1 MKKSIF
7 SAFIFIL
14 FLNTISA
21 ASFSFTE
28 NRFIEDHTNSESSK
42 NSKQNEILKRYKK
55 FEKLLSVKKQ
65 FTASDIF
72 LPEELNYYSL
82 KKGEKIFLDRTNIGI
97 LVSCSKRTL
106 FLIPSDIKYSETGAR
121 SDRS

>member
-1 MKKSIF
+1 MKKSIL

-14 FLNTISA
+14 SLNTISA

-28 NRFIEDHTNSESSK
+28 NRFIEDRTDSESSK
-42 NSKQNEILKRYKK
+42 DSKQNEILKRYKK

-72 LPEELNYYSL
+72 LPEELN
-82 KKGEKIFLDRTNIGI
+82 
-97 LVSCSKRTL
+97 
-106 FLIPSDIKYSETGAR
+106 
-121 SDRS
+121 

>member
-1 MKKSIF
+1 MKKSIL

-14 FLNTISA
+14 SLNTISA

-28 NRFIEDHTNSESSK
+28 NRFIEDRTDSESSK
-42 NSKQNEILKRYKK
+42 DSKQNEILKRYKK
-55 FEKLLSVKKQ
+55 FEKLLSIKKQ

-106 FLIPSDIKYSETGAR
+106 FLIPSDIKYSETSAR

>member
-1 MKKSIF
+1 MKKSIL

-14 FLNTISA
+14 SLNTISA

-28 NRFIEDHTNSESSK
+28 NRFIEDRTDSESSK
-42 NSKQNEILKRYKK
+42 DSKQNEILKRYKK

-82 KKGEKIFLDRTNIGI
+82 KKGEKIFLDRTSIGI

-106 FLIPSDIKYSETGAR
+106 FLIPSDIKYSETSAR